1 MTHMDDLPEL
11 KDEYDSF
18 QLSDDFTD
26 TSYHEDFLET
36 IDIFIDEYVNHNVMD
51 YIYSDFEDRVKD
63 AIYTQIS
70 ELYNEQINYLD
81 IDLDDT
87 INECV
92 YLYFTKHCCP
102 RSYEE
107 SVVLSQPIDN
117 IITKQLTKIKNKYQ
131 PEQRT
136 ADWYTFRWDGLTAS
150 NLWKIFDTQSSINS
164 LIYSKCVPI
173 DVKKYQTVN
182 IDSPFHNGHKYEPL
196 SLMIYEEMYD
206 TEVSEYGCI
215 SHDRY
220 DFLKASPDGINT
232 KKGNPR
238 YGRLVEVKNPVS
250 RKLTGIPKKDYWVQ
264 MQHQMEV
271 CDLNECDFL
280 ETIFKSYENEA
291 EFNNDGT
298 FTQTADG
305 KQKGIMIRFYDNKEP
320 IYEYAPLNITKREF
334 DVWYAETMDKNK
346 NLTWIE
352 NIYWYLEDISI
363 VLVTRNKKWYNK
375 ALPKMIETWDTI
387 VKERKEG
394 FDHRKPNKR
403 EKAPPKSL
411 SKSKQSKI
419 KTEEP
424 IIFNDDGTDIA
435 SDNFNFSYLNNR
447 SNKNT
452 GKNKIVIKIDTNNI

>member
-36 IDIFIDEYVNHNVMD
+36 IDIFIGEYVNHNIMD
-51 YIYSDFEDRVKD
+51 YIYYDFEDRVKD

-81 IDLDDT
+81 ITLDDT
-87 INECV
+87 IDECV
-92 YLYFTKHCCP
+92 YLYFMKHGCP

-107 SVVLSQPIDN
+107 SVVLSPPIDN

-136 ADWYTFRWDGLTAS
+136 VDWYTFRWDGLTAS

-215 SHDRY
+215 THDRY

-298 FTQTADG
+298 FITTADG
-305 KQKGIMIRFYDNKEP
+305 KRKGIMIRFYDNKEP
-320 IYEYAPLNITKREF
+320 IYEYAPLNITKPEF
-334 DVWYAETMDKNK
+334 EVWYAETMDKNK
-346 NLTWIE
+346 DLTWIE

-363 VLVTRNKKWYNK
+363 VLVTRNEKWYNK

-387 VKERKEG
+387 IKERKEG
-394 FDHRKPNKR
+394 FEHRKPNKR
-403 EKAPPKSL
+403 GKVPPKSL

-424 IIFNDDGTDIA
+424 IVFNDDGTDIT

-447 SNKNT
+447 SNKST
-452 GKNKIVIKIDTNNI
+452 KNKIVIKIDTNNI

>member
-36 IDIFIDEYVNHNVMD
+36 IDIFIGEYVNHNIMD
-51 YIYSDFEDRVKD
+51 YIYYDFEDRVKD

-81 IDLDDT
+81 ITLDDT
-87 INECV
+87 IDECV
-92 YLYFTKHCCP
+92 YLYFMKHCCP

-107 SVVLSQPIDN
+107 SVVLSPPIDN

-136 ADWYTFRWDGLTAS
+136 NDWYTFRWDGLTAS

-215 SHDRY
+215 THDRY

-280 ETIFKSYENEA
+280 ETIFKSYENEN

-298 FTQTADG
+298 FITTADG
-305 KQKGIMIRFYDNKEP
+305 KRKGIMIRFYDNKEP
-320 IYEYAPLNITKREF
+320 IYEYAPLNITKPEF
-334 DVWYAETMDKNK
+334 EVWYAETMDKNK
-346 NLTWIE
+346 HLTWIE

-363 VLVTRNKKWYNK
+363 VLVTRNEKWYNK

-387 VKERKEG
+387 IKERKEG

-424 IIFNDDGTDIA
+424 IVFNDDGTDIT

-447 SNKNT
+447 SNKST
-452 GKNKIVIKIDTNNI
+452 KNKIVIKIDTNNI